1 MVSTYLDMTLD
12 PAVLADVEAA
22 RHTLEALEDQT
33 YEARAAY
40 HQAIRRLH
48 AGGGSMREIALALG
62 LSHQRVHQI
71 VGADGIVEVE
81 AASTELTPLPG
92 SESVTTTSEGDRCAF
107 CRIERGQVDQLLAA
121 PGPVFICAGCVEVA
135 SRVVRGGSSPAASV
149 VSTAPAASV
158 VPSVS
163 AEPVM
168 SVVSAVSAVSGSAA
182 TCTFCRN
189 DSGTVGPMAAAEDGS
204 TRICGRCLATC
215 ERMLAAPR
223 PRKVM
228 ARRNARFRCSF
239 CNTSQTDAD
248 RLIAGPGAFICGGCA
263 SAAAQVVATG
273 QPLRGPRQVVL
284 REARDQGRPCQFCTK
299 APAQLSDGLGSIVA
313 GGRGRI
319 CQECLQRCQEVTGA

>member
-12 PAVLADVEAA
+12 AAVLADVEAA

-71 VGADGIVEVE
+71 VGEDGIVEVE

-92 SESVTTTSEGDRCAF
+92 SEAVTTTSEGDRCAF
-107 CRIERGQVDQLLAA
+107 CRNERGQVDQLLAA

-135 SRVVRGGSSPAASV
+135 SRVVHGGSSPAASV
-149 VSTAPAASV
+149 VSAVPAAAVAPA
-158 VPSVS
+158 
-163 AEPVM
+163 
-168 SVVSAVSAVSGSAA
+168 SVVSAVSGGGA

-189 DSGTVGPMAAAEDGS
+189 DSATVGPVAAAEDGS
-204 TRICGRCLATC
+204 ARICGRCLATC

-239 CNTSQTDAD
+239 CNTSQSGAD
-248 RLIAGPGAFICGGCA
+248 RLIAGPGVFICGGCA

-284 REARDQGRPCQFCTK
+284 REARDQGRPCQFCAK
-299 APAQLSDGLGSIVA
+299 APAQLSGGRGSIVA

-319 CQECLQRCQEVTGA
+319 CQECLQRCQEVAGA

>member
-1 MVSTYLDMTLD
+1 MPVVSTYLDMTLD
-12 PAVLADVEAA
+12 AAVLADVEAA

-71 VGADGIVEVE
+71 VGEDGIVEVE
-81 AASTELTPLPG
+81 AASTEITPLPG
-92 SESVTTTSEGDRCAF
+92 SEAVAVTSEGDRCAF
-107 CRIERGQVDQLLAA
+107 CRMDRGQVDQLLAA
-121 PGPVFICAGCVEVA
+121 PGPVFICARCVEAA
-135 SRVVRGGSSPAASV
+135 SQVVHGGS
-149 VSTAPAASV
+149 APAGSVLLAAPV
-158 VPSVS
+158 VPGG
-163 AEPVM
+163 A
-168 SVVSAVSAVSGSAA
+168 AV
-182 TCTFCRN
+182 CTFCRN
-189 DSGTVGPMAAAEDGS
+189 DAASLGPSGPAERETLPMAAAEDGS
-204 TRICGRCLATC
+204 ARICGRCLATC

-239 CNTSQTDAD
+239 CNMSQAGAD
-248 RLIAGPGAFICGGCA
+248 RLIAGPGVFICGGCA

-284 REARDQGRPCQFCTK
+284 REARDQGRPCQFCAK
-299 APAQLSDGLGSIVA
+299 APAQLSGGLGSIVA

-319 CQECLQRCQEVTGA
+319 CQECLQRCQEVAGG